1 MADKVFELYRKIY
14 LRYGAIKRSR
24 GNFLYTKKE
33 VRLVDMFLEGGR
45 AILGWGSDH
54 SSAFTLVKNV
64 ISRGLTG
71 PFFTEFSPFTDNTD
85 KKTPLSRAVTQL
97 FGNERT
103 AFLVQSK
110 QAALQLAVSMSSD
123 STSVFTPWLSG
134 DVDWRRVKSIVLKAP
149 FAWTGDFWIVAA
161 EDSIVTKEIIESCA
175 ACPQVNAAVEQGI
188 VRSIY
193 DLIKA
198 LQFRSEKDWFL
209 YDRVLTKYWTRKGP
223 YLYPKI
229 EQDEYDGFVEHCLE
243 CGLVISPIYQ
253 VPSIV
258 PYGANPGVF
267 SALEK
272 NPYGTK

>member
-71 PFFTEFSPFTDNTD
+71 PFFTEFSPFTDSTD

-110 QAALQLAVSMSSD
+110 QAALQLAVSMSND

-134 DVDWRRVKSIVLKAP
+134 DVDWRTVKSIVLKAP

-161 EDSIVTKEIIESCA
+161 DDSIVTKEIIESCA

-209 YDRVLTKYWTRKGP
+209 YDRVLTKYWIRKGP

-243 CGLVISPIYQ
+243 CALVISPIYQ

-272 NPYGTK
+272 NPYGSK

>member
-1 MADKVFELYRKIY
+1 MADKVFELYKKIY

-45 AILGWGSDH
+45 AILGWGSDNC
-54 SSAFTLVKNV
+54 SAFTLVKNV

-71 PFFTEFSPFTDNTD
+71 PFFTEFSPFTDNTN

-97 FGNERT
+97 FGSDRT
-103 AFLVQSK
+103 AFLVESK
-110 QAALQLAVSMSSD
+110 QTALQLAVTMNND
-123 STSVFTPWLSG
+123 STSVFTPWQSG
-134 DVDWRRVKSIVLKAP
+134 EVDWRTVKSIVLKAP

-161 EDSIVTKEIIESCA
+161 DDSTVTKDIIESTA
-175 ACPQVNAAVEQGI
+175 ACPKVNAAVEQGI

-209 YDRVLTKYWTRKGP
+209 YDKVLTKYWTRKGP
-223 YLYPKI
+223 YLYPKV
-229 EQDEYDGFVEHCLE
+229 EQDEYDAFVEHCLE
-243 CGLVISPIYQ
+243 CALVISPIYQ

-267 SALEK
+267 SALEN
-272 NPYGTK
+272 NPYGSK